1 MRVTP
6 VNQNFNK
13 HRLGTEFDLPDAV
26 ARIFIK
32 VGKLREVTVTETIVN
47 TINKLRE
54 VTQDVKAEEISPRT
68 GKPKR
73 TYQRRDM
80 QAQA

>member
-32 VGKLREVTVTETIVN
+32 VGKLREVT
-47 TINKLRE
+47 
-54 VTQDVKAEEISPRT
+54 QDVKTEEEISPRT

>member
-32 VGKLREVTVTETIVN
+32 VGKLREVT
-47 TINKLRE
+47 
-54 VTQDVKAEEISPRT
+54 QDVKAEEEISPRT